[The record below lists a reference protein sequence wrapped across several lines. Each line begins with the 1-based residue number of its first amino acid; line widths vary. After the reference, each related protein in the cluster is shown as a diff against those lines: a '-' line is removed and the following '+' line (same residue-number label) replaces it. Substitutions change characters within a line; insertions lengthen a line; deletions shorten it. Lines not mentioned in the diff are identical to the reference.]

1 MRTQKRRGRL
11 NISFFAEK
19 RETNGTVYHSAMS
32 ERRLAADR
40 SVNVVAF
47 IGRSGAG
54 KTTAIVGLIAHFVTA
69 AQKVAAIKHTHH
81 PLNEEESETT
91 RRVRFSNPSELLALT
106 NADVVFA
113 EGFKAIEEW
122 PRIELNSDNRP
133 STTELLE
140 ILDKIWRP

>member
-1 MRTQKRRGRL
+1 
-11 NISFFAEK
+11 
-19 RETNGTVYHSAMS
+19 MS

-54 KTTAIVGLIAHFVTA
+54 KTTAIVGLIAHFVA
-69 AQKVAAIKHTHH
+69 AGQKVAAIKHTHH
-81 PLNEEESETT
+81 PLNEEDRGDTAKFRRAGADPVILVSGAEAVVYESETT

>member
-1 MRTQKRRGRL
+1 
-11 NISFFAEK
+11 
-19 RETNGTVYHSAMS
+19 MS
-32 ERRLAADR
+32 ESRFVADR

-54 KTTAIVGLIAHFVTA
+54 KTTAIVGLIAHFVA
-69 AQKVAAIKHTHH
+69 AAHKVAAIKHTHH
-81 PLNEEESETT
+81 PLNEEDRGDTAKFRRAGADPVILVSGAEAVVYESDTT
-91 RRVRFSNPSELLALT
+91 RRVRFSNPRELLAFT
-106 NADVVFA
+106 NADMVFA

-122 PRIELNSDNRP
+122 PRIELNSDNRR